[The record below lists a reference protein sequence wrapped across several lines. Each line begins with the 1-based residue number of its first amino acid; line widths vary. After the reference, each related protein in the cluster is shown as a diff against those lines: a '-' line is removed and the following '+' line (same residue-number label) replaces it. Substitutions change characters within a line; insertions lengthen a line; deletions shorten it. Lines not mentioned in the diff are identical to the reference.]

1 VPTLSELFS
10 LQGRVAIVT
19 GGSRGLGEEIAEGL
33 AEAGAKLVLC
43 ARRDEW
49 LAPAVKDFRA
59 RGFTVEGALC
69 DVAKPA
75 DVQAVVDQTLKTFG
89 QVDILVN
96 NVGAA
101 PKEGRAP
108 EPGPLGPVAG
118 LWDALYGQNL
128 KPAVLMTEAVLPV
141 MKAQQSGKIVNISS
155 IAGRASLSDRMLE
168 TFVHPSYG
176 AMKAA
181 LVNYTQTMAELLG
194 PHNINVNAVAPGIV
208 WTDAWHENAKR
219 AVRHIPEFQGMD
231 PRTWFEGIARGDY
244 PQIFDRTPLRR
255 EQTVEDIG
263 NAVVFL
269 VSDLA
274 ANITGQT
281 LMVDGGMVKL

>member
-1 VPTLSELFS
+1 MAGNGTLES
-10 LQGRVAIVT
+10 RVAIVT
-19 GGSRGLGEEIAEGL
+19 AAGRGIGRGIATAL
-33 AEAGAKLVLC
+33 AKAGARVLVNSWSHDTT
-43 ARRDEW
+43 AATVASIVDEGGEA
-49 LAPAVKDFRA
+49 LAFPGDITRPDIMLAAVDA
-59 RGFTVEGALC
+59 AL
-69 DVAKPA
+69 A
-75 DVQAVVDQTLKTFG
+75 TFG
-89 QVDILVN
+89 RIDILVN

-101 PKEGRAP
+101 PKQAAQP
-108 EPGPLGPVAG
+108 EPGPLGPVAA

-128 KPAVLMTEAVLPV
+128 KPAVLMTEAVVPHL
-141 MKAQQSGKIVNISS
+141 KAQRSGKIVNISS

-194 PHNINVNAVAPGIV
+194 PHNVNVNAVAPGIV
-208 WTDAWHENAKR
+208 WTDAWRDNARR
-219 AVRHIPEFQGMD
+219 AVRNLPEFQGME
-231 PRTWFEGIARGDY
+231 PRAWFEGIARGDY

-269 VSDLA
+269 ASDHA
-274 ANITGQT
+274 MNITGQT
-281 LMVDGGMVKL
+281 LMVDGGMVKI

>member
-1 VPTLSELFS
+1 MTTNGTLVDK
-10 LQGRVAIVT
+10 VAIVT
-19 GGSRGLGEEIAEGL
+19 AAGRGIGRGIAL
-33 AEAGAKLVLC
+33 ALAGAGARVLVNSW
-43 ARRDEW
+43 ARETTDATVAAIRDAGGEA
-49 LAPAVKDFRA
+49 LAHPGDITHPDVMLAAVAAAQDA
-59 RGFTVEGALC
+59 
-69 DVAKPA
+69 
-75 DVQAVVDQTLKTFG
+75 FG
-89 QVDILVN
+89 RLDILVN

-101 PKEGRAP
+101 PKEARAP
-108 EPGPLGPVAG
+108 EPGPLGAVAG
-118 LWDALYGQNL
+118 LWDALYAQNL
-128 KPAVLMTEAVLPV
+128 KPAVLMTEAVLTV
-141 MKAQQSGKIVNISS
+141 MKAQRSGKIVNISS

-194 PHNINVNAVAPGIV
+194 RHNINVNAVAPGIV
-208 WTDAWHENAKR
+208 WTDAWRENAKR

>member
-1 VPTLSELFS
+1 VVVNSWARQTTDST
-10 LQGRVAIVT
+10 VAAI
-19 GGSRGLGEEIAEGL
+19 R
-33 AEAGAKLVLC
+33 EAGGEA
-43 ARRDEW
+43 
-49 LAPAVKDFRA
+49 LAYPGDITRPDVMLAAVAAAQD
-59 RGFTVEGALC
+59 
-69 DVAKPA
+69 
-75 DVQAVVDQTLKTFG
+75 TFG
-89 QVDILVN
+89 RLDILVN

-101 PKEGRAP
+101 PKEARAP

-128 KPAVLMTEAVLPV
+128 KPAVLMTEAVVPV
-141 MKAQQSGKIVNISS
+141 MKAQRSGRIVNISS

-219 AVRHIPEFQGMD
+219 AVRHIPQFQGMD

-269 VSDLA
+269 VSDMA